1 MPKEVQ
7 IWRVGSNDRLE
18 PVNAG
23 ALNLESRI
31 EEWLSSDIS
40 VLDADLL
47 VIGRQVATDSGG
59 AIDLLCID
67 REGSLVVVEL
77 KRHKTA
83 RDVTAQALDYAA
95 WVNALSGEQVTALAA
110 TYLKPKSLAEAF
122 AARFGSDLP
131 DTINSDHRM
140 IIVGS
145 TIDDAS
151 ERIIQYLS
159 DAHGVNIN
167 AATFQYF
174 KLHDGSEQISRV
186 FLIPPARVEQRS
198 ISRGNSKRAPKLTPE
213 QLEAQAKAHGVF
225 ELYSHAASRLEETFL
240 PHETQSSLSF
250 YDVTREGRRAS
261 VKLLPAES
269 TGSDGLRFQVY
280 SVRVC
285 RYRDI
290 TDAQLKAVLPKDCTP
305 WQSSNA
311 TPTDGVGVQGFL
323 VSRADI
329 DRLVDAISRRRP

>member
-18 PVNAG
+18 PINAG
-23 ALNLESRI
+23 SLNLESRI
-31 EEWLSSDIS
+31 EEWLANDIS
-40 VLDADLL
+40 VLDPDLL
-47 VIGRQVATDSGG
+47 VIGRQVRTESDG

-67 REGSLVVVEL
+67 REGSLAVVEL

-83 RDVTAQALDYAA
+83 RDVTAQTLDYAS
-95 WVNALSGEQVTALAA
+95 WVNSLSGEQVTALAA
-110 TYLKPKSLAEAF
+110 AYLKPRSLTEAF

-159 DAHGVNIN
+159 DVHGVNIN
-167 AATFQYF
+167 SATFQYF
-174 KLHDGSEQISRV
+174 KLTDGSEQISRV

-198 ISRGNSKRAPKLTPE
+198 ISRGNSKRARRLTPE
-213 QLEAQAKAHGVF
+213 QLHAQAEANGVR
-225 ELYSHAASRLEETFL
+225 ELFTHAVSRLEETFL
-240 PHETQSSLSF
+240 PHETQSSMSF
-250 YDVTREGRRAS
+250 YDATKDGRRAS
-261 VKLLPAES
+261 VKLLPEES
-269 TGSDGLRFQVY
+269 TSSDGLRFQLY

-290 TDAQLKAVLPKDCTP
+290 TDAALRAVLPKNCTH
-305 WQSSNA
+305 WQSPNA
-311 TPTDGVGVQGFL
+311 TESDGIGVQGFL
-323 VSRADI
+323 TSRDDV
-329 DRLVDAISRRRP
+329 DRLVDALSSRRD